1 MIKFY
6 DTCSLLNL
14 QSRAFDSDFVIS
26 SITLSELE
34 NIKTSKTK
42 DEKIKFASQQLLYL
56 LNNNVDKYKTITYN
70 TKWDKY
76 IKKFGLILCSDSRII
91 VTAYV
96 LQKKEK
102 DNLLFITSDMSC
114 RANAN
119 SIGLNTQYA
128 LMSKKDEYTGY
139 KKVTMKEEEL
149 AQFYSE
155 LNNSYIPQNNKYN
168 LLANQYLLIEYDNKI
183 IGQYKWA
190 NDHYVEVKF
199 NSIESKMFGK
209 TTPYKG
215 DAYQICALDSLSN
228 NQITVIR
235 GKAGSGKSYL
245 AMAYLFNLL
254 EHNKIDKIIIF
265 ANTVA
270 VRGAAKLG
278 FYPGSKN
285 DKLLDS
291 QIGNFLV
298 SKLGNIVEIEKM
310 IDEGTLLLLPTADLR
325 GFDSTGM
332 KAGIYIT
339 EAQNAS
345 IDMMKLMLQRI
356 GEDCIAIIEGDDK
369 AQVDMNEY
377 SGDNN
382 GLRRMS
388 QVFKGQDFY
397 GEIRLENIY
406 RSKIA
411 AIADNL

>member
-42 DEKIKFASQQLLYL
+42 DDKIKFASQQLLYL
-56 LNNNVDKYKTITYN
+56 LDKNVNKYKVITYN

-76 IKKFGLILCSDSRII
+76 INKFGLILCPDSRII
-91 VTAYV
+91 ITAYV

-102 DNLLFITSDMSC
+102 DDLLFITLDMSC

-119 SIGLNTQYA
+119 GIGLNTQYA

-155 LNNSYIPQNNKYN
+155 LNNCCIPQDNKYN
-168 LLANQYLLIEYDNKI
+168 LLTNQYLLIEYDNKI
-183 IGQYKWA
+183 IGQYKWV

-199 NSIESKMFGK
+199 NSIESKMFNK

-215 DAYQICALDSLSN
+215 DVYQICALDSLSN

-245 AMAYLFNLL
+245 AMAYLFSLL

-298 SKLGNIVEIEKM
+298 SKLGNITEIEKM

-325 GFDSTGM
+325 GFDSSGM

-345 IDMMKLMLQRI
+345 VDMMKLMLQRI
-356 GEDCIAIIEGDDK
+356 GEDCIAIVEGDDK